1 MNRLFSLVVT
11 LLMAASSKAG
21 AVGAGATGVLL
32 TSASIAG
39 QLPALPGLPDWVS
52 PVLYG
57 VAPAAAW
64 LFVRIAGAFAAV
76 GASISR
82 SSRARA
88 LALEAMPK
96 ADRPKNAEALIFR
109 LHERAD
115 KGEAVAA
122 GLDALR
128 SPPKTAP

>member
-32 TSASIAG
+32 MSASAAG
-39 QLPALPGLPDWVS
+39 QLPPIPGVPEWLS
-52 PVLYG
+52 NLMYG
-57 VAPAAAW
+57 VGPASAW

-76 GASISR
+76 GVSIRNNSR
-82 SSRARA
+82 RRAE
-88 LALEAMPK
+88 ALEALPR
-96 ADRPKNAEALIFR
+96 DQRPKNADAIILR

-115 KGEAVAA
+115 KGDAMAA
-122 GLDALR
+122 GLEALR
-128 SPPKTAP
+128 NPKTAP